1 MEFQI
6 TLKEFRM
13 ITWMI
18 NSLRVKLSLFE
29 GGLVNKISLLFR
41 IVTLSWFTD
50 NRTRRRLKEEM
61 NFLSTAGER

>member
-41 IVTLSWFTD
+41 IVTLSWFTA
-50 NRTRRRLKEEM
+50 RQSHT
-61 NFLSTAGER
+61 